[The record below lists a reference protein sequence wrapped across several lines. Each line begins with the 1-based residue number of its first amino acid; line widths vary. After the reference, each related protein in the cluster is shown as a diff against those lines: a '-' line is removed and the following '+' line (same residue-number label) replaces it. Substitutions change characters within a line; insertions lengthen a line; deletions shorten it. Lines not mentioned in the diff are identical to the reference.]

1 MGGIGR
7 EYIVIGILHRIY
19 LVDVLLVGQFVV
31 NDHDGGCAVLMQ
43 LVQLFG
49 RNDAGAIYFREFP
62 FQKADVVGGGKQA
75 AQVGLIVCLQLGE
88 HTFLNAFVQL
98 EIRLEGGEDTILLA
112 FHHFIGLID
121 GEVEGGHELSVLPG
135 LVNVELVVEFTVTWQ
150 KIDNNPHSADE
161 YQCSV

>member
-1 MGGIGR
+1 MTMMA
-7 EYIVIGILHRIY
+7 V
-19 LVDVLLVGQFVV
+19 VLSLCSWFSSSVETMPARYTSESF
-31 NDHDGGCAVLMQ
+31 LS
-43 LVQLFG
+43 
-49 RNDAGAIYFREFP
+49 RKRT
-62 FQKADVVGGGKQA
+62 
-75 AQVGLIVCLQLGE
+75 CLQLGE

-98 EIRLEGGEDTILLA
+98 EIRLEGGEDTVLLA

>member
-1 MGGIGR
+1 MGGIYR

-19 LVDVLLVGQFVV
+19 LVDVLLVGKFVV

-62 FQKADVVGGGKQA
+62 FQKADVVGGGKHT

-98 EIRLEGGEDTILLA
+98 EIRLEGGEDTVLPA
-112 FHHFIGLID
+112 FHHFIYLID
-121 GEVEGGHELSVLPG
+121 GEVEGTMSCPYFQGLSMS
-135 LVNVELVVEFTVTWQ
+135 NW
-150 KIDNNPHSADE
+150 
-161 YQCSV
+161 